1 MKSEQLAKSKAGP
14 PTQKY
19 LDIAEI
25 RDDMVILKDGT
36 VRSVLLVSSINFA
49 LKSQEEQEAIIQ
61 SYVTFLNSINY
72 PVQIVIQSRQMN
84 IDNYLESLS
93 DYRKETKNE
102 LLKAQIDDYTDFI
115 KELVDLGEIMQ
126 KRFYVVVPYD
136 PLRDEQKGFFQRFQE
151 VFSPSAAA
159 KLNKKQLEDRI
170 EKIERRV
177 NHVMGE
183 LRSMNLDAVR
193 LDTEGLIEL
202 YYNVYNPELFDK
214 QPLEDI
220 NKVRVEEGLSIVED
234 EEKQE

>member
-1 MKSEQLAKSKAGP
+1 MKSEQLAKSKEGP

-36 VRSVLLVSSINFA
+36 VRAVLLVSSINFA

-72 PVQIVIQSRQMN
+72 PIQIVIQSRQMN
-84 IDNYLESLS
+84 IDNYLESLA
-93 DYRKETKNE
+93 DYKKKTEND
-102 LLKAQIDDYTDFI
+102 LLKAQIADYTDFVQ
-115 KELVDLGEIMQ
+115 ELVELGEIMQ
-126 KRFYVVVPYD
+126 KSFYVVVPYD

-151 VFSPSAAA
+151 VFQPSAAA
-159 KLNKKQLEDRI
+159 KLSRKQLEDRL
-170 EKIERRV
+170 EKIDRRV

-220 NKVRVEEGLSIVED
+220 NKVRVEKGLSIVED
-234 EEKQE
+234 EEEGE

>member
-14 PTQKY
+14 PTQKH

-36 VRSVLLVSSINFA
+36 VRAVLLVSSINFA
-49 LKSQEEQEAIIQ
+49 LKSQDEQEAVIQ
-61 SYVTFLNSINY
+61 AYITFLNSLNY

-93 DYRKETKNE
+93 DYRKKTENE
-102 LLKAQIDDYTDFI
+102 LLKVQIDDYTDFI

-136 PLRDEQKGFFQRFQE
+136 PLRDEQKSFFQRFQE
-151 VFSPSAAA
+151 VLSPSSAA
-159 KLNKKQLEDRI
+159 KLSRKQLDDRL
-170 EKIERRV
+170 EKIDRRV
-177 NHVMGE
+177 SHVLGQ
-183 LRSMNLDAVR
+183 LRSMNLDAAR
-193 LDTEGLIEL
+193 LDTESLIEL
-202 YYNVYNPELFDK
+202 YYNAYNPELFDK

-220 NKVRVEEGLSIVED
+220 NKVRVEAGLSIVED